1 MQFLERLEVVCRIRK
16 TAHLQSTSNLQCANQ
31 LLFTSFFVL
40 KLVYK
45 KCNLQNCFLSQ
56 CTEHSTF
63 TFTFEPSQLKFTLN
77 QVELELE
84 PSMLISY
91 PQLQLLEQIH
101 FRFTSRFFS
110 QSSQH
115 PPNGPFGEILFHLS
129 PVPEISSLQPEPG
142 KRPAPGQPG
151 TTVQ

>member
-1 MQFLERLEVVCRIRK
+1 MYKIITRMYKMITRMYKLITRTL
-16 TAHLQSTSNLQCANQ
+16 HL
-31 LLFTSFFVL
+31 
-40 KLVYK
+40 YR
-45 KCNLQNCFLSQ
+45 
-56 CTEHSTF
+56 F
-63 TFTFEPSQLKFTLN
+63 TFTFVHLKIHIKSSRTRTRTEHADFLSS
-77 QVELELE
+77 V
-84 PSMLISY
+84 
-91 PQLQLLEQIH
+91 QLLEQIH
-101 FRFTSRFFS
+101 FHFTSRFFS

>member
-1 MQFLERLEVVCRIRK
+1 MYRTLY
-16 TAHLQSTSNLQCANQ
+16 
-31 LLFTSFFVL
+31 
-40 KLVYK
+40 VYIY
-45 KCNLQNCFLSQ
+45 FWAYI
-56 CTEHSTF
+56 
-63 TFTFEPSQLKFTLN
+63 QLKFKLI

-91 PQLQLLEQIH
+91 PPDLQFLEQIH
-101 FRFTSRFFS
+101 FHFTSRFFS

-115 PPNGPFGEILFHLS
+115 PPYSPFGEVLFHLS

-142 KRPAPGQPG
+142 ERPTPGQPG